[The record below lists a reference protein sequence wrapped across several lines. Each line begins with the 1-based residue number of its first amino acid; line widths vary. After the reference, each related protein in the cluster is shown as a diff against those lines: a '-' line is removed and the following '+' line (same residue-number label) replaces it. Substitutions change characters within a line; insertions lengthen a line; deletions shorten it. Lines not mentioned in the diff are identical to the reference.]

1 MPTSS
6 RSIIAVLVFAAS
18 AAACG
23 EGPSAPVSN
32 PASDFRAAAVT
43 TDPPPPPIAG
53 REPGSGGS
61 DDVPP
66 SCDDGW
72 GTHRLIEPLTYKYLR
87 SPRENM
93 AKLTIYGEP
102 VVSGTAHIITTGTVT
117 RGSGVLHFMLWTEE
131 GPVSVLVDL
140 AKDTYGGVLQEP
152 GVHEFWVT
160 VWGQLTQLNGV
171 SCRVPGALG
180 VMLESSP
187 DWWLS

>member
-6 RSIIAVLVFAAS
+6 RSVIAVLVFAAN
-18 AAACG
+18 AAACA
-23 EGPSAPVSN
+23 EGPSAPVSI

-53 REPGSGGS
+53 RGIESGGG
-61 DDVPP
+61 DALR
-66 SCDDGW
+66 SCAEGW
-72 GTHRLIEPLTYKYLR
+72 AVYWAEGLTYEYLR